1 MACQLPASSGIP
13 CSCRSRACS
22 LPTRPVAKS
31 AYRHHAASFHPLGK
45 GFGLRTTIRR
55 AEQSGLIMIVVMQL
69 RMASG
74 LVCKFPDA
82 SFYRQKAPRQE
93 FHTSRK
99 GVAFMFGKGQQRTQR
114 RLLITAGFVV
124 GTPLTSIRQPGGTG
138 RLYARRRGFCQ
149 MQWRWWRIE
158 QQRKIIFTRE
168 NHTERVGAKRL
179 SRPWNGATIGIPTT
193 LTNG

>member
-13 CSCRSRACS
+13 CFCVRDACS

-31 AYRHHAASFHPLGK
+31 AYHHLRRGFHPLGK
-45 GFGLRTTIRR
+45 GFGLRVTIRR
-55 AEQSGLIMIVVMQL
+55 PKSSGLMMIVVMQL

-74 LVCKFPDA
+74 LFVTFPDA
-82 SFYRQKAPRQE
+82 SFYRRKAPRQE
-93 FHTSRK
+93 FPHRCK

-114 RLLITAGFVV
+114 DSCITAGLVV
-124 GTPLTSIRQPGGTG
+124 GTPLTSIRQPAARG

-149 MQWRWWRIE
+149 MQWRCGVIK
-158 QQRKIIFTRE
+158 QQREIIFTRE
-168 NHTERVGAKRL
+168 NHTERLVPKRL

-193 LTNG
+193 

>member
-13 CSCRSRACS
+13 CSAVRDACS

-31 AYRHHAASFHPLGK
+31 AYRLMRRGFHPLGK
-45 GFGLRTTIRR
+45 GFGLRTTIR
-55 AEQSGLIMIVVMQL
+55 APNSSGLIMIVVMQL

-74 LVCKFPDA
+74 WFVTFPDA

-93 FHTSRK
+93 FTHRCK
-99 GVAFMFGKGQQRTQR
+99 GVAFMFGKGQQRTQGDSC
-114 RLLITAGFVV
+114 ITAGFVV
-124 GTPLTSIRQPGGTG
+124 GTPLTSIRHLAARG

-149 MQWRWWRIE
+149 MQWPGGVIE

-168 NHTERVGAKRL
+168 NHTEGLVPKRL
-179 SRPWNGATIGIPTT
+179 SRPWNGATIGIPTR
-193 LTNG
+193 